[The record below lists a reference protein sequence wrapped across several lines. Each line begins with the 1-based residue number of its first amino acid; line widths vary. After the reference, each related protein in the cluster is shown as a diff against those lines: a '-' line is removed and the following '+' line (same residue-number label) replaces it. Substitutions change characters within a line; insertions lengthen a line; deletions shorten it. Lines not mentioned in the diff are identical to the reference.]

1 MTVHDTNNNIEQRRE
16 ALVNEITGSGVA
28 LSPEVAAAFRVVPRH
43 LFVPGVFPEIV
54 YRDVEIVTRRDK
66 FGVPVAR
73 SSRPSVMGEMLTAAD
88 LHPGHNV
95 LEIGTGT
102 GYNSALLAELVT
114 PGGHVTTIEL
124 DPEIAD
130 AADSHLERAGTT
142 GVTLVVADGAAGHS
156 ARAPYDRIIS
166 TACVWDIPAAW
177 LSQLKDDGLLVTPLG
192 FGTIQIGA
200 VLRRLPGGG
209 LESVA
214 LFPPAFLPLRGE
226 AAGPQRQTTI
236 PGSGLHISFV
246 ESQAVDETRIHTLL
260 SYDHEVNQLPLEVD
274 RQHLGQLNTY
284 LLFRQPPGYALITY
298 RVEEGLVAFG
308 LTHFGW
314 GIISPASACLVPF
327 GDDPVVHTFGGAD
340 AYLTLAELAREWAAS
355 GQPCLADYRLNITP
369 AAQEP
374 FTPPEGAMTR
384 VFSRPAHTFTLW
396 RAIPKPPSPAE

>member
-1 MTVHDTNNNIEQRRE
+1 MTVHDSHDNIEQRRDT
-16 ALVNEITGSGVA
+16 LVRDIQESGVA
-28 LSPEVAAAFRVVPRH
+28 LSPAVAEAIRAVPRH

-73 SSRPSVMGEMLTAAD
+73 STRPSIMGLMLTAAD
-88 LHPGHNV
+88 VQPGHNV

-102 GYNSALLAELVT
+102 GYNTALLAELVK

-142 GVTLVVADGAAGHS
+142 DVALMVADGAAGH
-156 ARAPYDRIIS
+156 AAGGPYDRIVS

-177 LSQLKDDGLLVTPLG
+177 VEQLKTDGLLITPLG

-200 VLRRLPGGG
+200 ALRRLPGGA
-209 LESVA
+209 LESVS
-214 LFPPAFLPLRGE
+214 LFTPAFLPLRGQ
-226 AAGPQRQTTI
+226 AAGPQRNTTV
-236 PGSGLHISFV
+236 PGSALHISFV
-246 ESQAVDETRIHTLL
+246 ETQALDEMRIHTLL
-260 SYDHEVNQLPLEVD
+260 SSDHEIAQLPLEVD
-274 RQHLGQLNTY
+274 RHNLGQFSYY

-298 RVEEGLVAFG
+298 RVEEGMVAFG

-327 GDDPVVHTFGGAD
+327 GDNPVVHTFGGAD
-340 AYLTLAELAREWAAS
+340 AYLTLAELAREWSAS
-355 GQPCLADYRLNITP
+355 GQPGLAEYRLNITP
-369 AAQEP
+369 VAQPAFAPPDAA
-374 FTPPEGAMTR
+374 AMTR
-384 VFSRPAHTFTLW
+384 VFNRPAHTFTLW
-396 RAIPKPPSPAE
+396 RVPSA